1 MKPIFRG
8 IKSYF
13 NRTYKYAITKQMD
26 NQMKNKQIVK
36 NTRRKSDNKLESQK
50 YFLLTQTKKCG
61 VNMKNMKQKD
71 RQRKK
76 NKTRTLLVF
85 NGTNKE
91 MWSQHEKHEI
101 ERQIDRQTEKENEN
115 VISI

>member
-1 MKPIFRG
+1 
-8 IKSYF
+8 
-13 NRTYKYAITKQMD
+13 MD
-26 NQMKNKQIVK
+26 NQMKYKQIVK
-36 NTRRKSDNKLESQK
+36 NTRRKPDNKLESQK

-61 VNMKNMKQKD
+61 VNTKNIKQKD

-101 ERQIDRQTEKENEN
+101 ERQIDRHTDRERKRERYQYLMAPSGPRKRQKRVDTTK
-115 VISI
+115 

>member
-36 NTRRKSDNKLESQK
+36 NTRRKPDNKLES
-50 YFLLTQTKKCG
+50 
-61 VNMKNMKQKD
+61 
-71 RQRKK
+71 
-76 NKTRTLLVF
+76 
-85 NGTNKE
+85 
-91 MWSQHEKHEI
+91 
-101 ERQIDRQTEKENEN
+101 
-115 VISI
+115 